1 MPKLATEGNLFA
13 TEDNTLICLDNSH
26 TCRLT
31 GIEKELCKKKST
43 RFGTHLK
50 SWAQI
55 LTAEAQ
61 KTVSKYSKLDKIVKY
76 VC

>member
-31 GIEKELCKKKST
+31 GIEKELCKKNQHDLALISRAEPKS
-43 RFGTHLK
+43 
-50 SWAQI
+50 
-55 LTAEAQ
+55 
-61 KTVSKYSKLDKIVKY
+61 
-76 VC
+76 

>member
-50 SWAQI
+50 S
-55 LTAEAQ
+55 
-61 KTVSKYSKLDKIVKY
+61 
-76 VC
+76 